1 MFSVQN
7 GFPHFL
13 IFSIQRGEK
22 LKFIDPWILT
32 RSPLGRAGVQL
43 LTNLNNKSHMS
54 EESLNDN
61 ILKPNL
67 TSFNM
72 IDILFKYTWGCL

>member
-1 MFSVQN
+1 MDPYTCTF
-7 GFPHFL
+7 
-13 IFSIQRGEK
+13 GEG
-22 LKFIDPWILT
+22 
-32 RSPLGRAGVQL
+32 GRAGQL

-54 EESLNDN
+54 EESLNDS

-72 IDILFKYTWGCL
+72 IDLFFK